1 MRTSG
6 RHSPLQPQRRLSV
19 PGTPLPAIGQPPS
32 RSRMRGPLMTCRTR
46 LSLNRGWTY
55 YCRYIQRR
63 RTSNV
68 RRRIGAMLA
77 FTSDTPAEV
86 STMQSRILIADDQPD
101 VLRALCLLLKGHGYS
116 TETVTS
122 PSDWLE
128 TLRRSEFDLLLMD
141 LNYARDT
148 TSGREGLD
156 LLAQLKAIDTVPPI
170 VVMTGW
176 ATVGIAVEAM
186 QRGVTD
192 FVEKPWT
199 NSQLLEV
206 LRKQITLG
214 RERRESARLAV
225 QETQAQ
231 KVIASQFHEQEHEIA
246 EARAIQEG
254 FLPKEIA
261 QLAGYEIASA
271 WQSARVVG
279 GDYFDV
285 LPFDDETFG
294 LCIADVAGKGLPAA
308 LLMSNLQ
315 AAVRGLAS
323 PSVAPEELCARLNAL
338 LCRNMAS
345 DRFVTLFYAQLD
357 GPARR
362 LRYVS
367 AGHNSPFVLH
377 RDGTH
382 ERLREGGCVLGVF
395 ANLRFESGAVELQSG
410 DRLVLY
416 TDGVTEAWNSEDE
429 EFGEERLLRVLQEN
443 PTRTAAE
450 IQAKILQAASEFSHG
465 IWQDDATLLVVA
477 VN

>member
-1 MRTSG
+1 
-6 RHSPLQPQRRLSV
+6 
-19 PGTPLPAIGQPPS
+19 
-32 RSRMRGPLMTCRTR
+32 
-46 LSLNRGWTY
+46 
-55 YCRYIQRR
+55 
-63 RTSNV
+63 
-68 RRRIGAMLA
+68 MLA
-77 FTSDTPAEV
+77 SMSETPVEV
-86 STMQSRILIADDQPD
+86 RTMQSRILIADDQAD

-116 TETVTS
+116 TETATS
-122 PSDWLE
+122 PADLLE
-128 TLRRSEFDLLLMD
+128 ALQRSEFDLLLMD

-156 LLAQLKAIDTVPPI
+156 LLTRLKAMERVPPI

-254 FLPKEIA
+254 FLPKEIP

-285 LPFDDETFG
+285 LPFDGETCG

-323 PSVAPEELCARLNAL
+323 PSLAPEELCARLNAL

-367 AGHNSPFVLH
+367 AGHNSPFIL
-377 RDGTH
+377 RADGSH
-382 ERLREGGCVLGVF
+382 ERLREGGGVLGVF
-395 ANLRFESGAVELQSG
+395 ANQAFRSGVAQLQSG
-410 DRLVLY
+410 DRMVLF
-416 TDGVTEAWNSEDE
+416 TDGVTEACNADEE
-429 EFGEERLLRVLQEN
+429 EFGEARLLTVLQEN
-443 PTRTAAE
+443 RRRSPSE
-450 IQAKILQAASEFSHG
+450 IQKEILLAVSGFSRG
-465 IWQDDATLLVVA
+465 IWHDDATLLVVG
-477 VN
+477 VS

>member
-1 MRTSG
+1 MIASM
-6 RHSPLQPQRRLSV
+6 SE
-19 PGTPLPAIGQPPS
+19 TP
-32 RSRMRGPLMTCRTR
+32 
-46 LSLNRGWTY
+46 NE
-55 YCRYIQRR
+55 
-63 RTSNV
+63 V
-68 RRRIGAMLA
+68 R
-77 FTSDTPAEV
+77 
-86 STMQSRILIADDQPD
+86 TMQSRILIADDQPD
-101 VLRALCLLLKGHGYS
+101 VLKALCLLLKGHGYS

-122 PSDWLE
+122 PSDLLE
-128 TLRRSEFDLLLMD
+128 AVGRTEYDLLLMD

-156 LLAQLKAIDTVPPI
+156 LLTRLKAIESVPPI

-206 LRKQITLG
+206 LRKQISLG

-231 KVIASQFHEQEHEIA
+231 KVIASQFHQQEHEIA

-261 QLAGYEIASA
+261 QLPGYEISSA

-285 LPFDDETFG
+285 LPFDNESCG

-323 PSVAPEELCARLNAL
+323 PSLAPEDLCSRLNAL

-345 DRFVTLFYAQLD
+345 DRFVTLFYAHLD
-357 GPARR
+357 GPERR

-367 AGHNSPFVLH
+367 AGHNPPFVIH
-377 RDGTH
+377 ADGSH
-382 ERLREGGCVLGVF
+382 DRLREGGLVLGVF
-395 ANLRFESGAVELQSG
+395 TNQTFKSDAIRLRTG
-410 DRLVLY
+410 DRMVLF
-416 TDGVTEAWNSEDE
+416 TDGVTEACNAEDE
-429 EFGEERLLRVLQEN
+429 EFGEERLLNVLQES
-443 PTRTAAE
+443 RGHTATE
-450 IQAKILQAASEFSHG
+450 IQKKILQATSEFSHAPLR
-465 IWQDDATLLVVA
+465 DDATLLVVA

>member
-1 MRTSG
+1 
-6 RHSPLQPQRRLSV
+6 
-19 PGTPLPAIGQPPS
+19 
-32 RSRMRGPLMTCRTR
+32 
-46 LSLNRGWTY
+46 
-55 YCRYIQRR
+55 
-63 RTSNV
+63 
-68 RRRIGAMLA
+68 MLA
-77 FTSDTPAEV
+77 SIPETPV
-86 STMQSRILIADDQPD
+86 KVRTMQSRILIADDQPD
-101 VLRALCLLLKGHGYS
+101 VLGALCLLLKGHGYT
-116 TETVTS
+116 TETVSS
-122 PSDWLE
+122 PADLVAA
-128 TLRRSEFDLLLMD
+128 LQRSEFDLLLMD

-156 LLAQLKAIDTVPPI
+156 LLTRLAAMESAPPI

-285 LPFDDETFG
+285 LPFDGETCG

-323 PSVAPEELCARLNAL
+323 PALAPQELCGRLNAL

-345 DRFVTLFYAQLD
+345 DRFVTLFYAHLD
-357 GPARR
+357 GPARQ

-367 AGHNSPFVLH
+367 AGHNAPFILH
-377 RDGTH
+377 ADGSH
-382 ERLREGGCVLGVF
+382 ERLREGGGVLGVF
-395 ANLRFESGAVELQSG
+395 ANQAFRAGIAQLQSG
-410 DRLVLY
+410 DRMVLF
-416 TDGVTEAWNSEDE
+416 TDGVTEACNADEE
-429 EFGEERLLRVLQEN
+429 EFGEARLLTVLHEN
-443 PTRTAAE
+443 RSRTASE
-450 IQAKILQAASEFSHG
+450 IQKEILRTVSAFSCG
-465 IWQDDATLLVVA
+465 IWQDDATLLVVG
-477 VN
+477 VS

>member
-1 MRTSG
+1 
-6 RHSPLQPQRRLSV
+6 
-19 PGTPLPAIGQPPS
+19 
-32 RSRMRGPLMTCRTR
+32 
-46 LSLNRGWTY
+46 
-55 YCRYIQRR
+55 
-63 RTSNV
+63 
-68 RRRIGAMLA
+68 MLA
-77 FTSDTPAEV
+77 SMSETPAEV
-86 STMQSRILIADDQPD
+86 RTMHSRILIADDQPD
-101 VLRALCLLLKGHGYS
+101 VLRALCLLLKGHGYT

-122 PSDWLE
+122 PSDLLE
-128 TLRRSEFDLLLMD
+128 ALGRAEFDLLLMD

-156 LLAQLKAIDTVPPI
+156 LLTRLKALDGVPPI

-206 LRKQITLG
+206 LSKQITLG

-254 FLPKEIA
+254 FLPKEIP
-261 QLAGYEIASA
+261 QLAGYEIAAA

-285 LPFDDETFG
+285 LPFDGEMCG

-323 PSVAPEELCARLNAL
+323 PSLAPEDLCSRLNAL
-338 LCRNMAS
+338 LCRNIAS

-357 GPARR
+357 GPSRQ

-367 AGHNSPFVLH
+367 AGHNPPFVVR
-377 RDGTH
+377 RDGSH
-382 ERLREGGCVLGVF
+382 ERLRQGGIVLGVF
-395 ANLRFESGAVELQSG
+395 ANQTFKSDVTQLQSG

-416 TDGVTEAWNSEDE
+416 TDGVTEACNSDDE
-429 EFGEERLLRVLQEN
+429 EFGEDRLLRVLQEYASS
-443 PTRTAAE
+443 PAVE
-450 IQAKILQAASEFSHG
+450 IQKQILQSVANFSRST
-465 IWQDDATLLVVA
+465 WQDDATLLVVA

>member
-1 MRTSG
+1 
-6 RHSPLQPQRRLSV
+6 
-19 PGTPLPAIGQPPS
+19 
-32 RSRMRGPLMTCRTR
+32 
-46 LSLNRGWTY
+46 
-55 YCRYIQRR
+55 
-63 RTSNV
+63 
-68 RRRIGAMLA
+68 MLA
-77 FTSDTPAEV
+77 SMSETPVEV
-86 STMQSRILIADDQPD
+86 RAMQSRILIADDQPD
-101 VLRALCLLLKGHGYS
+101 VLRALCLLLKGHGYT

-122 PSDWLE
+122 PSDLLE
-128 TLRRSEFDLLLMD
+128 ALKRSEFDLLLMD

-156 LLAQLKAIDTVPPI
+156 LLTRLKAMESVPPI

-176 ATVGIAVEAM
+176 ATVGVAVEAM

-206 LRKQITLG
+206 LRKQINLG
-214 RERRESARLAV
+214 RERRETARLAV

-261 QLAGYEIASA
+261 QLAGYEIAGA

-285 LPFDDETFG
+285 LPFDGETLG

-323 PSVAPEELCARLNAL
+323 PSLAPEDLCARLNAL

-367 AGHNSPFVLH
+367 AGHNPPFILH
-377 RDGTH
+377 ADGSH
-382 ERLREGGCVLGVF
+382 ERLREGGGVLGVF
-395 ANLRFESGAVELQSG
+395 ANQAFRSGVAQLQSG
-410 DRLVLY
+410 DRMVLY
-416 TDGVTEAWNSEDE
+416 TDGVTEAYNADEE
-429 EFGEERLLRVLQEN
+429 EFGEQRLLTVLQEN
-443 PTRTAAE
+443 RRRSSAE
-450 IQAKILQAASEFSHG
+450 MQKEILLAVSAFSSG
-465 IWQDDATLLVVA
+465 IWQDDATLLVVG
-477 VN
+477 VR

>member
-1 MRTSG
+1 
-6 RHSPLQPQRRLSV
+6 
-19 PGTPLPAIGQPPS
+19 
-32 RSRMRGPLMTCRTR
+32 
-46 LSLNRGWTY
+46 
-55 YCRYIQRR
+55 
-63 RTSNV
+63 
-68 RRRIGAMLA
+68 
-77 FTSDTPAEV
+77 
-86 STMQSRILIADDQPD
+86 MQSRILIADDQPD

-122 PSDWLE
+122 PADLLQALS
-128 TLRRSEFDLLLMD
+128 RSEFDLLLMD

-231 KVIASQFHEQEHEIA
+231 KVIASQFHQQEHEIA

-254 FLPKEIA
+254 FLPKQIA
-261 QLAGYEIASA
+261 QLAGYEIAGA

-285 LPFDDETFG
+285 LPFDDETLG

-323 PSVAPEELCARLNAL
+323 PSLVPEELCARLNAL

-345 DRFVTLFYAQLD
+345 DRFVTLFYAQLE
-357 GPARR
+357 GPERR

-367 AGHNSPFVLH
+367 AGHNAPFVLH
-377 RDGTH
+377 RDGSH

-395 ANLRFESGAVELQSG
+395 ANLRFESGMVELQSG

-416 TDGVTEAWNSEDE
+416 TDGVTEAWNSDDE

-443 PTRTAAE
+443 PARTAAE
-450 IQAKILQAASEFSHG
+450 IQKKILQAAADFSHG
-465 IWQDDATLLVVA
+465 VWQDDATLLVVA
-477 VN
+477 VS

>member
-1 MRTSG
+1 
-6 RHSPLQPQRRLSV
+6 
-19 PGTPLPAIGQPPS
+19 
-32 RSRMRGPLMTCRTR
+32 
-46 LSLNRGWTY
+46 
-55 YCRYIQRR
+55 
-63 RTSNV
+63 
-68 RRRIGAMLA
+68 MLA
-77 FTSDTPAEV
+77 SMSDTPAEV
-86 STMQSRILIADDQPD
+86 RTMESRILIADDQPD
-101 VLRALCLLLKGHGYS
+101 VLRALCLLLKGHGYF

-122 PSDWLE
+122 PSDLLE
-128 TLRRSEFDLLLMD
+128 ALGRSEFDLLLMD

-156 LLAQLKAIDTVPPI
+156 LLTRLKAIDGVPPI

-225 QETQAQ
+225 QENQAQ

-254 FLPKEIA
+254 FLPKEIP
-261 QLAGYEIASA
+261 QLAGYEIAAA

-285 LPFDDETFG
+285 LPFDGEMCG

-323 PSVAPEELCARLNAL
+323 PSVAPEDLCTRLNAL
-338 LCRNMAS
+338 LCRNIAS

-357 GPARR
+357 GPARQ

-367 AGHNSPFVLH
+367 AGHNPPFILH
-377 RDGTH
+377 RDGSH
-382 ERLREGGCVLGVF
+382 QRLREGGLVLGVF
-395 ANLRFESGAVELQSG
+395 ANQSFKSGTVHLQSG
-410 DRLVLY
+410 DRMVLY
-416 TDGVTEAWNSEDE
+416 TDGVTEACNSEEE
-429 EFGEERLLRVLQEN
+429 EFGEDRLLQVLQRD
-443 PTRTAAE
+443 PARTAIE
-450 IQAKILQAASEFSHG
+450 IQKNILQAVAEFSHG
-465 IWQDDATLLVVA
+465 TWQDDATLLVVA
-477 VN
+477 VA

>member
-1 MRTSG
+1 
-6 RHSPLQPQRRLSV
+6 
-19 PGTPLPAIGQPPS
+19 
-32 RSRMRGPLMTCRTR
+32 
-46 LSLNRGWTY
+46 
-55 YCRYIQRR
+55 
-63 RTSNV
+63 
-68 RRRIGAMLA
+68 MLA
-77 FTSDTPAEV
+77 SMSETPTEQR
-86 STMQSRILIADDQPD
+86 TMQSRILIADDQPD
-101 VLRALCLLLKGHGYS
+101 VLRALCLLLKGHGYT

-122 PSDWLE
+122 PGDLLE
-128 TLRRSEFDLLLMD
+128 ALGHAEFDLLLMD

-156 LLAQLKAIDTVPPI
+156 LLTRLKAIDGVPPI

-199 NSQLLEV
+199 NSQLLDV
-206 LRKQITLG
+206 LSKQITLG

-225 QETQAQ
+225 QETQAH

-254 FLPKEIA
+254 FLPKEIP
-261 QLAGYEIASA
+261 QLAGYEIAAA

-285 LPFDDETFG
+285 LPFEGEMCG

-323 PSVAPEELCARLNAL
+323 PSLAPEDLCTRLNAL
-338 LCRNMAS
+338 LCRNIAS

-357 GPARR
+357 GPGRH

-367 AGHNSPFVLH
+367 AGHNPPFVLH
-377 RDGTH
+377 RNGSH
-382 ERLREGGCVLGVF
+382 ERLCEGGLVLGVF
-395 ANLRFESGAVELQSG
+395 ANQTFKSGMMELQSG
-410 DRLVLY
+410 DRMVLY
-416 TDGVTEAWNSEDE
+416 TDGVTEACNSDDE
-429 EFGEERLLRVLQEN
+429 EFGEERLLRVLQQN
-443 PTRTAAE
+443 GARSAVE
-450 IQAKILQAASEFSHG
+450 IQKQILQAAAEFSRG
-465 IWQDDATLLVVA
+465 TWQDDATLLVIAVA
-477 VN
+477 

>member
-1 MRTSG
+1 MIASM
-6 RHSPLQPQRRLSV
+6 SE
-19 PGTPLPAIGQPPS
+19 TP
-32 RSRMRGPLMTCRTR
+32 
-46 LSLNRGWTY
+46 NE
-55 YCRYIQRR
+55 
-63 RTSNV
+63 V
-68 RRRIGAMLA
+68 RA
-77 FTSDTPAEV
+77 
-86 STMQSRILIADDQPD
+86 MQSRILIADDQPD
-101 VLRALCLLLKGHGYS
+101 VLKALCLLLKGHGYS

-122 PSDWLE
+122 PSDLLE
-128 TLRRSEFDLLLMD
+128 AVGRTEYDLLLMD

-156 LLAQLKAIDTVPPI
+156 LLTRLKAIESVPPI

-206 LRKQITLG
+206 LRKQISLG

-231 KVIASQFHEQEHEIA
+231 KVIASQFHQQEHEIA

-261 QLAGYEIASA
+261 QLPGYEISSA

-285 LPFDDETFG
+285 LPFDNESCG

-323 PSVAPEELCARLNAL
+323 PSLAPEDLCSRLNAL

-345 DRFVTLFYAQLD
+345 DRFVTLFYAHLD
-357 GPARR
+357 GPERR

-367 AGHNSPFVLH
+367 AGHNPPFVIH
-377 RDGTH
+377 ADGSH
-382 ERLREGGCVLGVF
+382 DRLREGGLVLGVF
-395 ANLRFESGAVELQSG
+395 TNQTFKSDAIRLRTG
-410 DRLVLY
+410 DRMVLF
-416 TDGVTEAWNSEDE
+416 TDGVTEACNAEDE
-429 EFGEERLLRVLQEN
+429 EFGEERLLNVLQES
-443 PTRTAAE
+443 RGHTATE
-450 IQAKILQAASEFSHG
+450 IQKKILQATSEFSHAPLR
-465 IWQDDATLLVVA
+465 DDATLLVVA

>member
-1 MRTSG
+1 MIASM
-6 RHSPLQPQRRLSV
+6 SE
-19 PGTPLPAIGQPPS
+19 TPIE
-32 RSRMRGPLMTCRTR
+32 
-46 LSLNRGWTY
+46 
-55 YCRYIQRR
+55 
-63 RTSNV
+63 V
-68 RRRIGAMLA
+68 RN
-77 FTSDTPAEV
+77 
-86 STMQSRILIADDQPD
+86 MQSRILIADDQPD
-101 VLRALCLLLKGHGYS
+101 VLRALCLLLKGHGYT

-122 PSDWLE
+122 PSDLLE
-128 TLRRSEFDLLLMD
+128 ALGRAEFDLLLMD

-156 LLAQLKAIDTVPPI
+156 LLAQLKAMDTVPPI

-214 RERRESARLAV
+214 RQRRESARLAV

-261 QLAGYEIASA
+261 QLPGYEIAGA

-285 LPFDDETFG
+285 LPFDGETCG

-323 PSVAPEELCARLNAL
+323 PSLAPEELCARLNAL
-338 LCRNMAS
+338 LYRNMAS
-345 DRFVTLFYAQLD
+345 DRFVTLFYAPLD

-362 LRYVS
+362 LQYVS
-367 AGHNSPFVLH
+367 AGHNPPFVLH
-377 RDGTH
+377 ADGSH
-382 ERLREGGCVLGVF
+382 DRLREGGVVLGVF
-395 ANLRFESGAVELQSG
+395 ANQLFESGVVQLQSG
-410 DRLVLY
+410 DRMVLY

-443 PTRTAAE
+443 PARTAAE
-450 IQAKILQAASEFSHG
+450 IQAKILQAASELSHG
-465 IWQDDATLLVVA
+465 IWQDDPPLLVLA

>member
-1 MRTSG
+1 
-6 RHSPLQPQRRLSV
+6 
-19 PGTPLPAIGQPPS
+19 
-32 RSRMRGPLMTCRTR
+32 
-46 LSLNRGWTY
+46 
-55 YCRYIQRR
+55 
-63 RTSNV
+63 
-68 RRRIGAMLA
+68 
-77 FTSDTPAEV
+77 
-86 STMQSRILIADDQPD
+86 MQSRILIADDQPD
-101 VLRALCLLLKGHGYS
+101 VLRALCLLLKGHGYT

-122 PSDWLE
+122 PSDLLE
-128 TLRRSEFDLLLMD
+128 ALKRSEFDLLLMD

-156 LLAQLKAIDTVPPI
+156 LLTRLKAMESVPPI

-176 ATVGIAVEAM
+176 ATVGVAVEAM

-206 LRKQITLG
+206 LRKQINLG
-214 RERRESARLAV
+214 RERRETARLAV

-261 QLAGYEIASA
+261 QLAGYEIAGA

-285 LPFDDETFG
+285 LPFDGETLG

-323 PSVAPEELCARLNAL
+323 PSLAPEDLCARLNAL

-367 AGHNSPFVLH
+367 AGHNPPFILH
-377 RDGTH
+377 ADGSH
-382 ERLREGGCVLGVF
+382 ERLREGGGVLGVF
-395 ANLRFESGAVELQSG
+395 ANQAFRSGVAQLQSG
-410 DRLVLY
+410 DRMVLY
-416 TDGVTEAWNSEDE
+416 TDGVTEAYNADEE
-429 EFGEERLLRVLQEN
+429 EFGEQRLLTVLQEN
-443 PTRTAAE
+443 RRRSSAE
-450 IQAKILQAASEFSHG
+450 MQKEILLAVSAFSSG
-465 IWQDDATLLVVA
+465 IWQDDATLLVIA
-477 VN
+477 VR

>member
-1 MRTSG
+1 
-6 RHSPLQPQRRLSV
+6 
-19 PGTPLPAIGQPPS
+19 
-32 RSRMRGPLMTCRTR
+32 
-46 LSLNRGWTY
+46 
-55 YCRYIQRR
+55 
-63 RTSNV
+63 
-68 RRRIGAMLA
+68 MLA
-77 FTSDTPAEV
+77 SMSDTPAEV
-86 STMQSRILIADDQPD
+86 RTMQSRILIADDQPD
-101 VLRALCLLLKGHGYS
+101 VLKALCLLLKGHGYT
-116 TETVTS
+116 TETATS
-122 PSDWLE
+122 PADL
-128 TLRRSEFDLLLMD
+128 LDALGRSEFDLLLMD

-156 LLAQLKAIDTVPPI
+156 LLARLKALEGVPPI

-176 ATVGIAVEAM
+176 ASVGIAVEAM

-206 LRKQITLG
+206 LSKQITLG

-231 KVIASQFHEQEHEIA
+231 KVIVTQFHEQEHEIA

-254 FLPKEIA
+254 FLPKEIP
-261 QLAGYEIASA
+261 QLAGYEIAAA

-285 LPFDDETFG
+285 LPFDGEMCG

-323 PSVAPEELCARLNAL
+323 PSLAPEDLCSRLNAL
-338 LCRNMAS
+338 LCRNIAS

-357 GPARR
+357 GASRQ

-367 AGHNSPFVLH
+367 AGHNPPFVVR
-377 RDGTH
+377 RDGSH
-382 ERLREGGCVLGVF
+382 ERLRQGGIVLGIF
-395 ANLRFESGAVELQSG
+395 ANQTFKSDVTQLQSG

-416 TDGVTEAWNSEDE
+416 TDGVTEACNSEDE
-429 EFGEERLLRVLQEN
+429 EFGEDRLLQVLQEN
-443 PTRTAAE
+443 AAAPAVE
-450 IQAKILQAASEFSHG
+450 IQKKILQSVAQFSHG
-465 IWQDDATLLVVA
+465 AWQDDATLLVVA

>member
-1 MRTSG
+1 MI
-6 RHSPLQPQRRLSV
+6 
-19 PGTPLPAIGQPPS
+19 AS
-32 RSRMRGPLMTCRTR
+32 RSETPTE
-46 LSLNRGWTY
+46 
-55 YCRYIQRR
+55 
-63 RTSNV
+63 V
-68 RRRIGAMLA
+68 R
-77 FTSDTPAEV
+77 
-86 STMQSRILIADDQPD
+86 TMQSRILIADDQPD
-101 VLRALCLLLKGHGYS
+101 VLRALCLLLKGHGYT

-122 PSDWLE
+122 PSDLLE
-128 TLRRSEFDLLLMD
+128 ALGRTEFDLLLMD

-156 LLAQLKAIDTVPPI
+156 LLTRLKAMESVPPI

-199 NSQLLEV
+199 NTQLLEV

-231 KVIASQFHEQEHEIA
+231 KVIASQFHQQEHEIA

-261 QLAGYEIASA
+261 QFAGYEISSA

-285 LPFDDETFG
+285 LPFDGESCG

-323 PSVAPEELCARLNAL
+323 PSLAPEDLCSRLNAL

-345 DRFVTLFYAQLD
+345 DRFVTLFYAHLD
-357 GPARR
+357 GAERR

-367 AGHNSPFVLH
+367 AGHNPPFVLH
-377 RDGTH
+377 ADGSH
-382 ERLREGGCVLGVF
+382 DRLREGGLVLGVF
-395 ANLRFESGAVELQSG
+395 TNQAFKSDAIRLRTG
-410 DRLVLY
+410 DRLVLF
-416 TDGVTEAWNSEDE
+416 TDGVTEACNSADE
-429 EFGEERLLRVLQEN
+429 EFGEDRLLQVLQEN
-443 PTRTAAE
+443 RSRSATE
-450 IQAKILQAASEFSHG
+450 IQKQILQAVTEFSRG
-465 IWQDDATLLVVA
+465 AWRDDATLLVVA

>member
-1 MRTSG
+1 
-6 RHSPLQPQRRLSV
+6 
-19 PGTPLPAIGQPPS
+19 
-32 RSRMRGPLMTCRTR
+32 
-46 LSLNRGWTY
+46 
-55 YCRYIQRR
+55 
-63 RTSNV
+63 
-68 RRRIGAMLA
+68 MLA
-77 FTSDTPAEV
+77 SMSDTPAEV
-86 STMQSRILIADDQPD
+86 RTMESRILIADDQPD
-101 VLRALCLLLKGHGYS
+101 VLRALCLLLKGHGYT

-122 PSDWLE
+122 PSDL
-128 TLRRSEFDLLLMD
+128 LDALGRSEYDLLLMD

-156 LLAQLKAIDTVPPI
+156 LLTRLKSIDGVPPI

-186 QRGVTD
+186 QHGVTD

-225 QETQAQ
+225 QENQAQ

-254 FLPKEIA
+254 FLPKEIP
-261 QLAGYEIASA
+261 QLAGYEIAAA

-285 LPFDDETFG
+285 LPFDGEVCG

-323 PSVAPEELCARLNAL
+323 PSLSPEALCARLNAL
-338 LCRNMAS
+338 LCRNIAS
-345 DRFVTLFYAQLD
+345 DRFVTLFYAHLD
-357 GPARR
+357 GPARQ

-367 AGHNSPFVLH
+367 AGHNPPFVLH
-377 RDGTH
+377 RDGSH
-382 ERLREGGCVLGVF
+382 ERLREGGLVLGVF
-395 ANLRFESGAVELQSG
+395 ANQSFKSGTVQLQSG
-410 DRLVLY
+410 DRMVLY
-416 TDGVTEAWNSEDE
+416 TDGVTEASNSEDE
-429 EFGEERLLRVLQEN
+429 EFGEERVLQVLQQD
-443 PTRTAAE
+443 PTQTAME
-450 IQAKILQAASEFSHG
+450 IQKNILQAAAQFSRG
-465 IWQDDATLLVVA
+465 PWQDDATLLVVA

>member
-1 MRTSG
+1 
-6 RHSPLQPQRRLSV
+6 
-19 PGTPLPAIGQPPS
+19 
-32 RSRMRGPLMTCRTR
+32 
-46 LSLNRGWTY
+46 
-55 YCRYIQRR
+55 
-63 RTSNV
+63 
-68 RRRIGAMLA
+68 MLA
-77 FTSDTPAEV
+77 SMSETPIEV
-86 STMQSRILIADDQPD
+86 RTMQSRILIADDQAD

-122 PSDWLE
+122 PSDLLE
-128 TLRRSEFDLLLMD
+128 ALQRSEFDLLLMD

-156 LLAQLKAIDTVPPI
+156 LLTRLKGMERVPPI

-206 LRKQITLG
+206 LGKQITLG

-285 LPFDDETFG
+285 LPFDGENCG

-323 PSVAPEELCARLNAL
+323 PSVAPEDLCARLNAL

-367 AGHNSPFVLH
+367 AGHNPPFILH
-377 RDGTH
+377 ADGSH
-382 ERLREGGCVLGVF
+382 ERLREGGGVLGVF
-395 ANLRFESGAVELQSG
+395 VNQAFRTGTAQLQSG
-410 DRLVLY
+410 DRMVLF
-416 TDGVTEAWNSEDE
+416 TDGVTEACNTDEE
-429 EFGEERLLRVLQEN
+429 EFGEARLLTVLHEN
-443 PTRTAAE
+443 RSRTPGE
-450 IQAKILQAASEFSHG
+450 IQKEILQTVSAFSCG
-465 IWQDDATLLVVA
+465 IWQDDATLLVVG
-477 VN
+477 VS